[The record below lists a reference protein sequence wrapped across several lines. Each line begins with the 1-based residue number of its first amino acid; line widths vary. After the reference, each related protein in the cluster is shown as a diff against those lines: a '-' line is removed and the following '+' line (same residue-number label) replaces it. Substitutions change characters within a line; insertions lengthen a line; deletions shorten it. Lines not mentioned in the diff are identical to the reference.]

1 MLADHIRYDLLVQD
15 ALLGVVRRVLGEAA
29 KKGLTGDHHFYV
41 DFDTRAPGVRISSR
55 LRAQYPEEMRIV
67 LQHQFWDL
75 AVAEHAFEVGLSF
88 NGVAERLLVP
98 FTAIKGFF
106 DPSADFGLKFEV
118 STDAMPA
125 DEAAEE
131 APAQD
136 AAPAKPGAQEKRPS
150 AVPSPLRKV
159 PASSEPAG
167 PAATEDTST
176 KGDEPPPEKP
186 AAAGAEVV
194 SLDRFRKK

>member
-1 MLADHIRYDLLVQD
+1 MTVDHIRYDLLVQD
-15 ALLGVVRRVLGEAA
+15 ALRGVVRRVLGEIA

-55 LRAQYPEEMRIV
+55 LLAQYPEEMRIV

-106 DPSADFGLKFEV
+106 DPSVQFGLQFEV
-118 STDAMPA
+118 ST
-125 DEAAEE
+125 EAAPQATTAEE
-131 APAQD
+131 TPAPDGTA
-136 AAPAKPGAQEKRPS
+136 AKPRVAEKRPS
-150 AVPSPLRKV
+150 ALPRPVRNV
-159 PASSEPAG
+159 PAAADAKDAPA
-167 PAATEDTST
+167 DTGG
-176 KGDEPPPEKP
+176 KAQEQPQEKP
-186 AAAGAEVV
+186 ATVGAEVV